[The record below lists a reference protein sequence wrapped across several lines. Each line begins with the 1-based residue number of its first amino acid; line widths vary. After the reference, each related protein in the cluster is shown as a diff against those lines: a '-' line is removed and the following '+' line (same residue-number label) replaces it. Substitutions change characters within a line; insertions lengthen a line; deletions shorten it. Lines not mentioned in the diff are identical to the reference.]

1 MSDTEALGLLAG
13 FGVVA
18 YLIAMAFCVVILI
31 AAWKIFTKAGEAGWK
46 ALIPVYNGY
55 VLFKIVWG
63 NGWLFLLNCIPV
75 VNFIVLIIHS
85 LKLAKAYGKG
95 AGFGIGLM
103 LLPVIF
109 YPMLAFGNSQYIG
122 PAV

>member
-1 MSDTEALGLLAG
+1 MNETELLGLLAG
-13 FGVVA
+13 AGVAIWLVS
-18 YLIAMAFCVVILI
+18 MAVCVVILV
-31 AAWKIFTKAGEAGWK
+31 AAWKLFTKAGEAGWK
-46 ALIPVYNGY
+46 CLIPLYNAY

-85 LKLAKAYGKG
+85 LKLAKAFGKG
-95 AGFGIGLM
+95 TGYGIGLM

-109 YPMLAFGNSQYIG
+109 YPMLAFGNSQYVG